1 MFTPRLNPS
10 TFGIVMINRPI
21 NILLIE
27 DDIVDV
33 MNMKRAFIKKGITH
47 PLYVAENGEEA
58 LHMLKY
64 SDMPKPHVILLDI
77 NMPRM
82 SGIEFLT
89 ILRSDPYFKDVSVF
103 IISSSNED
111 VDKISAH
118 KLNVSGYILK
128 PLSGNEFAN
137 KVDVLNNF
145 WQLCEFPD

>member
-1 MFTPRLNPS
+1 
-10 TFGIVMINRPI
+10 MINRPI

-27 DDIVDV
+27 DDEVDV
-33 MNMKRAFIKKGITH
+33 MNMKRAFIKNGITH
-47 PLYVAENGEEA
+47 PMYTAENGEVA

-82 SGIEFLT
+82 GGFEFLE
-89 ILRSDPYFKDVSVF
+89 ILRSDPGFKDVSVV
-103 IISSSNED
+103 IITTSNED
-111 VDKISAH
+111 LDKIKAH

-128 PLSGNEFAN
+128 PLSGNEFAD
-137 KVDVLNNF
+137 KVDTLNNF